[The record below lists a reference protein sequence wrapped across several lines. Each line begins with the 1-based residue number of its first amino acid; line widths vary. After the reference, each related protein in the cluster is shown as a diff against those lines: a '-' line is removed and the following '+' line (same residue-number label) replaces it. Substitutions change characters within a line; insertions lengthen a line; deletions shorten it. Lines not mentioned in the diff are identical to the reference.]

1 MKSRNLPE
9 TDIANIAFRSVSE
22 KSKMLEAWLKPRQG
36 SGSYNPF
43 RQTSGD
49 AINRQ
54 LPLYPEGQVRTP
66 WEKLEQLVVAKCR
79 GDEQLLG
86 MNIPVAR
93 STHDFAVATGLTAE
107 PIDMRSLTL
116 AGGERYDFGQNLLLR
131 FDGGV
136 AVAFPD
142 LRRTG
147 QLSLHGRRVAFSVMH
162 QRFRENFP
170 DNSSLA
176 LQVWRYRN
184 NDDRS
189 IEVIHHTDEPLYTY
203 EELSAD
209 FSETYSI
216 FNALRSHADNERRNK
231 GGDQDYGPLFGT

>member
-1 MKSRNLPE
+1 MKSRHLPE
-9 TDIANIAFRSVSE
+9 TDIANIAFRSVNE
-22 KSKMLEAWLKPRQG
+22 KSQILEAWLKPRQG
-36 SGSYNPF
+36 SGSYNPY

-49 AINRQ
+49 AVNRQ
-54 LPLYPEGQVRTP
+54 LPLYPCGQVQTP
-66 WEKLEQLVVAKCR
+66 WKKLEELVVAKCR
-79 GDEQLLG
+79 GDEQLLK

-93 STHDFAVATGLTAE
+93 ATHEFALANSLTAE
-107 PIDMRSLTL
+107 PIDTRSLTL

-131 FDGGV
+131 YNGSA

-142 LRRTG
+142 LRRKG
-147 QLSLHGRRVAFSVMH
+147 QLTLHGRRVAFSMMH

-170 DNSSLA
+170 DNRLLG
-176 LQVWRYRN
+176 LQVWRYRD

-189 IEVIHHTDEPLYTY
+189 IEVIAHGDEILYTY

-216 FNALRSHADNERRNK
+216 FNALRSGAESDRRNR
-231 GGDQDYGPLFGT
+231 GNDQGYGPLFGT